1 MIKKCIVSFPWCNK
15 IDEIGCDMKR
25 GFIAIFIKLVG
36 RKTEKLPLKWE
47 ALRLFGT
54 L

>member
-1 MIKKCIVSFPWCNK
+1 M
-15 IDEIGCDMKR
+15 IDEIGCDMER

-36 RKTEKLPLKWE
+36 RKTGKASFKMGGIE
-47 ALRLFGT
+47 AIWYIVMGT